1 MVTNEEISL
10 VPNKHKSLLN
20 KIYEAYHCIRTIN
33 VDDNLIE
40 KIRINIQKTIL
51 LWRDLKLQVTP
62 SPYLFEDDTLNQ
74 MSSIEDDI
82 ADKTVDHIE
91 LSCQIGKCLERRY
104 KGIIDF
110 TQSQTLQ
117 IKLQDLIS
125 TPIVEMKSEQVKKK
139 R

>member
-1 MVTNEEISL
+1 
-10 VPNKHKSLLN
+10 
-20 KIYEAYHCIRTIN
+20 
-33 VDDNLIE
+33 
-40 KIRINIQKTIL
+40 
-51 LWRDLKLQVTP
+51 
-62 SPYLFEDDTLNQ
+62 

-117 IKLQDLIS
+117 IKLKDLIS
-125 TPIVEMKSEQVKKK
+125 TPIVEMKSEQVKRETSRKLK
-139 R
+139 RKRY